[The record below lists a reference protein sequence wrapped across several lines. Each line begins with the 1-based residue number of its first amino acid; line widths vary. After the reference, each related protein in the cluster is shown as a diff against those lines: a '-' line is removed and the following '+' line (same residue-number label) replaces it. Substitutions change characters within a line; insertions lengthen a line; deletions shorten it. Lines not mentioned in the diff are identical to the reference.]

1 MKNLKK
7 LNENETRNINGGGNY
22 CKICGY
28 GNNTYKSWSN
38 VASHILR
45 NHLRQFAGIYGR
57 MSGSISVRKG
67 ETHYQKSVD
76 IKKEG
81 IGNCETSSQS

>member
-7 LNENETRNINGGGNY
+7 LNENETRNINGGGSY

-38 VASHILR
+38 VATHVLR
-45 NHLRQFAGIYGR
+45 NHLRQFAGTYAKNIWKHR
-57 MSGSISVRKG
+57 KVLKWSIGLYVERKTG
-67 ETHYQKSVD
+67 LKQ
-76 IKKEG
+76 
-81 IGNCETSSQS
+81 

>member
-7 LNENETRNINGGGNY
+7 LNENETRNINGGGSY

-38 VASHILR
+38 VATHVLR
-45 NHLRQFAGIYGR
+45 NHLRQFAG
-57 MSGSISVRKG
+57 K
-67 ETHYQKSVD
+67 Q
-76 IKKEG
+76 
-81 IGNCETSSQS
+81 

>member
-7 LNENETRNINGGGNY
+7 LNENETRNINGGGSY

-38 VASHILR
+38 VATHVLR
-45 NHLRQFAGIYGR
+45 NHLRAVCR
-57 MSGSISVRKG
+57 NLC
-67 ETHYQKSVD
+67 
-76 IKKEG
+76 KEYM
-81 IGNCETSSQS
+81 EVPQSS

>member
-7 LNENETRNINGGGNY
+7 LNENETRNINGGGSY

-38 VASHILR
+38 VATHVLR
-45 NHLRQFAGIYGR
+45 NHLRQFAGTYAKNIWTYR
-57 MSGSISVRKG
+57 KVLKWSIG
-67 ETHYQKSVD
+67 L
-76 IKKEG
+76 
-81 IGNCETSSQS
+81 